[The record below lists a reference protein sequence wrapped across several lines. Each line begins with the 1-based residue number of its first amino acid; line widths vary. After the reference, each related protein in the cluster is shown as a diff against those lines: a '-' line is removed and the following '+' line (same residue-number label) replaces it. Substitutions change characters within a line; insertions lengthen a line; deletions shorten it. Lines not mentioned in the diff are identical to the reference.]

1 MNIWTSE
8 SIFDH
13 LWETVITATIQKYPN
28 SMNPNV
34 VGTDLL
40 NRLLDPSGKLR
51 SHTLF
56 STEGLPSI
64 VKSLIGAART
74 KTQVQEHSVV
84 DPTEKTVEFQIH

>member
-1 MNIWTSE
+1 
-8 SIFDH
+8 
-13 LWETVITATIQKYPN
+13 
-28 SMNPNV
+28 MNPNV

-40 NRLLDPSGKLR
+40 DRLLDPSGKLR

-84 DPTEKTVEFQIH
+84 DPTEKTMEFQSTSILFTNTISVVETHIQTTFSRHR